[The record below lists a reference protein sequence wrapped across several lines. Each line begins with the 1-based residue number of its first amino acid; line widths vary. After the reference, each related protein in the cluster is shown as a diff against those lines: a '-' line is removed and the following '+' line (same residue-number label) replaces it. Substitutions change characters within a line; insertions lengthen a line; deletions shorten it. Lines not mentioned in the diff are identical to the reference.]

1 MGFLTGKTALITGA
15 GRAVLQDGSCGS
27 IGYGIAT
34 AYAKEGAN
42 LVITG
47 RNVKKLEE
55 AKQELESKYG
65 IKVLPVQADVCA
77 GGDNEATVQRVVKQA
92 VDAFGGIQVL
102 INNAQA
108 SASGVS
114 LAEHTTEQFDLALYS
129 GLYAAFYYMK
139 ACYPYLKQ
147 SHGSVINF
155 ASGAGLFGNYGQC
168 AYAAA
173 KEGIRGLSRVAATE
187 WGPDDINVNV
197 VCPLAWTAKLEQ
209 FQQAYPEAFKANVK
223 MPPMGHYGN
232 AELEIGRVC
241 VRTSSICPARP
252 SRWRAAWVSA
262 RNFAFFFLLLNRQ
275 KRLCRWAQPLLSI
288 CCFWDQPRTA
298 MHSISSFAPLG
309 MAATCT
315 QLRAGNGSAKAL
327 AYSAFTAAKSL
338 MSARKITVLTT
349 LAMVRPASARIAL
362 RFARLCAACSSTVS
376 AILPV
381 AGSTGI

>member
-77 GGDNEATVQRVVKQA
+77 GGDNEATVQNVVKQA

-187 WGPDDINVNV
+187 WGKDGINVNV
-197 VCPLAWTAKLEQ
+197 ICPLAWTAKLEQ
-209 FQQAYPEAFKANVK
+209 FQQAYLTVEYLHTRHMHGVIAL
-223 MPPMGHYGN
+223 MLGGHVHHG
-232 AELEIGRVC
+232 IGQDGTV
-241 VRTSSICPARP
+241 VF
-252 SRWRAAWVSA
+252 V
-262 RNFAFFFLLLNRQ
+262 Q
-275 KRLCRWAQPLLSI
+275 
-288 CCFWDQPRTA
+288 
-298 MHSISSFAPLG
+298 G
-309 MAATCT
+309 V
-315 QLRAGNGSAKAL
+315 RAGRAGDGNVVGQCLGTGGDGFIRDSGAG
-327 AYSAFTAAKSL
+327 
-338 MSARKITVLTT
+338 T
-349 LAMVRPASARIAL
+349 LGYGDDDVRHGL
-362 RFARLCAACSSTVS
+362 R
-376 AILPV
+376 V
-381 AGSTGI
+381 AGGEAAQAQKACAGKVRRGDGGGDVLSG